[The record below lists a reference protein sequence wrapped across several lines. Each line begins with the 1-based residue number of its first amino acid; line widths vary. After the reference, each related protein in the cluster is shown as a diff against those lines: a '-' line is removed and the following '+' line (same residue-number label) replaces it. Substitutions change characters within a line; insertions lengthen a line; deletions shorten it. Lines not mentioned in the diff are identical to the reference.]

1 MNRRD
6 FIGAKVEKFSK
17 DLPHDVFIPENHLQA
32 LSLEIFLHLI
42 FRQFRSSQNKI
53 AAPSAQRFQNAQ
65 GPQP

>member
-6 FIGAKVEKFSK
+6 FIGAKVENFSK

-42 FRQFRSSQNKI
+42 FRSFRCSKNEV
-53 AAPSAQRFQNAQ
+53 ATPSAQRFQNAQ